1 MRIQAA
7 HLLLL
12 LCAACA
18 TPYPSWKASREGVY
32 DELPDPAWASFEAA
46 RRDIQLGRLRLAR
59 EGLSRL
65 WRDHPRNLPVGIWLQ
80 ETEIALALE
89 AAALEAG
96 DSPSD
101 PAAVLESVRKR
112 YREVAD
118 AEESVPNLV
127 LAARV
132 ETDQF
137 AALALLER
145 ALRLDEQSVWA
156 HYGKAH
162 VLAQQEEWKGARR
175 SLERALDLDPG
186 HLWSR
191 RLEAWMLA
199 RTGRID
205 DATNA
210 LEVWLDRAAGDSR
223 IDSEW
228 LRQAALDLALLFT
241 LGGSP
246 QKTRDLLAEYGASL
260 EAPGRQ
266 ASLEAAALEALG
278 DPRGALAAAVRAHE
292 ADPED
297 GLPLVQQALLYERWL
312 DDPERAQVLW
322 QKVLDLAEQQK
333 DLSAMVQ
340 RARAT
345 VHLERLSRTQP

>member
-1 MRIQAA
+1 MRSQAA
-7 HLLLL
+7 HLILF

-18 TPYPSWKASREGVY
+18 TPYPSWKASRDGVY
-32 DELPDPAWASFEAA
+32 DELSAPAWASFEAA
-46 RRDIQLGRLRLAR
+46 RRDVELGRLRLAR
-59 EGLSRL
+59 EGLARL
-65 WRDHPRNLPVGIWLQ
+65 RRDHPRNLPVGIWLQ
-80 ETEIALALE
+80 ETEFALALE
-89 AAALEAG
+89 GGEESASVLEA
-96 DSPSD
+96 
-101 PAAVLESVRKR
+101 VRKR

-145 ALRLDEQSVWA
+145 ALRLDAESVWA

-162 VLAQQEEWKGARR
+162 VLARQEEWKGARR
-175 SLERALDLDPG
+175 SLERALDLDSG

-210 LEVWLDRAAGDSR
+210 LEVWLDRAAEDSR
-223 IDSEW
+223 IDAEW
-228 LRQAALDLALLFT
+228 LRAAALDLALLYT

-260 EAPGRQ
+260 AAPGRQ

-278 DPRGALAAAVRAHE
+278 EPRAALAAAVRAHE
-292 ADPED
+292 AAPDD

-322 QKVLDLAEQQK
+322 QKVLDLAERKK

-345 VHLERLSRTQP
+345 VHLERLSRRQP